1 MRLID
6 EVTKVITSYEQL
18 PIFLTVKELA
28 EALKVGR
35 STAYELV
42 RSNKIHCYR
51 AGTQYRI
58 PKESI
63 RDLLSKSPAS
73 FR

>member
-1 MRLID
+1 M
-6 EVTKVITSYEQL
+6 ITSYEQL
-18 PIFLTVKELA
+18 PIFLTVQDLA
-28 EALKVGR
+28 KALKIGR

-42 RSNKIHCYR
+42 RSEKIPSYR
-51 AGTQYRI
+51 AGSQYRI

-63 RDLLSKSPAS
+63 RNLSLESAAS

>member
-1 MRLID
+1 M
-6 EVTKVITSYEQL
+6 ITSYDQL
-18 PIFLTVKELA
+18 PLFLTVDELA
-28 EALKVGR
+28 ETLKVGR
-35 STAYELV
+35 NTAYDLV
-42 RSNKIHCYR
+42 RSEKIPSYK

-63 RDLLSKSPAS
+63 RNLFSDCSVS